1 MNKIIVRKIIK
12 EEVNRRIA
20 RETFG
25 EEFDYIL
32 MEASFTDMLK
42 SGFSSGLSFLE
53 DNLGQGVTDAVK
65 QFVITQIFDYLESV
79 GLPISADSVFGS
91 VLVNVIQNLTAS
103 DMADYF
109 SEGGCEKVAD
119 RIVMGVQ
126 EGLQEDLIVDKIV
139 EIFFGPGAKL
149 EGIVG
154 SPIRELINIK
164 LKDMTSS
171 LRDPLVDFAC
181 KHRDFEKLKSDLEA
195 GLASY
200 DTTPENGE
208 LDTGRSLVRL
218 RK

>member
-1 MNKIIVRKIIK
+1 
-12 EEVNRRIA
+12 
-20 RETFG
+20 
-25 EEFDYIL
+25 
-32 MEASFTDMLK
+32 
-42 SGFSSGLSFLE
+42 
-53 DNLGQGVTDAVK
+53 
-65 QFVITQIFDYLESV
+65 
-79 GLPISADSVFGS
+79 
-91 VLVNVIQNLTAS
+91 
-103 DMADYF
+103 MADYF

-126 EGLQEDLIVDKIV
+126 EGLQEDLIIDEII

-181 KHRDFEKLKSDLEA
+181 KHRDFEKLKSDLTA

-200 DTTPENGE
+200 DTTPEEGE
-208 LDTGRSLVRL
+208 LDAGGSLVRL

>member
-53 DNLGQGVTDAVK
+53 DNLGQGATDAVK

-126 EGLQEDLIVDKIV
+126 EGLQEDLIIDEII

-149 EGIVG
+149 EGVVG

-164 LKDMTSS
+164 LKDMTSA

-181 KHRDFEKLKSDLEA
+181 KHRDFEKLKTDLTA

-200 DTTPENGE
+200 DTTPEEGE
-208 LDTGRSLVRL
+208 LDTGGSLVRL